1 MRGGGLLPADMAGR
15 PARLLLLLR
24 RHRRRRR
31 RREQGEEAPL
41 PLPRQLRRQES
52 RMLVV
57 VLHHL
62 LLHWVVVIHGAVEA
76 QPGRKGKIFVAVY
89 GAALIGRHSLRAFK

>member
-1 MRGGGLLPADMAGR
+1 
-15 PARLLLLLR
+15 
-24 RHRRRRR
+24 
-31 RREQGEEAPL
+31 
-41 PLPRQLRRQES
+41 
-52 RMLVV
+52 MLVV

-62 LLHWVVVIHGAVEA
+62 LLHWVVVIHGTVEA